1 MKRSTFSGIT
11 SSDESNRPGYRNA
24 QSWRAKPIRFSDR
37 AAKALRNA
45 ETYDRRA
52 AEAREKVEGLEA
64 QVLDL
69 EGRLEAIQAAK
80 AAAEEE
86 RGRAQEEA
94 HAAQDRAAT
103 AEARLREVDQ
113 IIGVCSGWGQND
125 TVRWSSY
132 VCSVSL
138 ISL

>member
-1 MKRSTFSGIT
+1 
-11 SSDESNRPGYRNA
+11 
-24 QSWRAKPIRFSDR
+24 
-37 AAKALRNA
+37 
-45 ETYDRRA
+45 
-52 AEAREKVEGLEA
+52 
-64 QVLDL
+64 L

-125 TVRWSSY
+125 TVR
-132 VCSVSL
+132 
-138 ISL
+138 